1 MEKKINQFTVHHKI
15 SSTILRLFN
24 VYGSGQSIQYAGV
37 ITKFK
42 EKINQNLPLIIYG
55 DGSVL
60 RDFIHVDDV
69 VTAII
74 LAMDLDES
82 ATYNIA
88 SGISISIIDLAKTMI
103 TLSGKPL
110 EIVFKSARDGDILSS
125 VSDVSLAKNSLQF
138 IPKISLKKG
147 LIQFLSK

>member
-1 MEKKINQFTVHHKI
+1 
-15 SSTILRLFN
+15 
-24 VYGSGQSIQYAGV
+24 
-37 ITKFK
+37 
-42 EKINQNLPLIIYG
+42 
-55 DGSVL
+55 
-60 RDFIHVDDV
+60 
-69 VTAII
+69 
-74 LAMDLDES
+74 MDLDES